1 MDINN
6 VIEIKQIKE
15 ILLKE
20 DENLYTIFIDLL
32 KVVNKKKIVI
42 VIIVIVI
49 IVIVMINFLSI
60 HKYNLVI

>member
-32 KVVNKKKIVI
+32 KVVNKK
-42 VIIVIVI
+42 
-49 IVIVMINFLSI
+49 NSDSD
-60 HKYNLVI
+60 YSDSDYSDSDD

>member
-32 KVVNKKKIVI
+32 KVVNKKIVI
-42 VIIVIVI
+42 VIVIVI

-60 HKYNLVI
+60 HKYNRVL

>member
-20 DENLYTIFIDLL
+20 DENLYNIFMDLL
-32 KVVNKKKIVI
+32 KVVNKK
-42 VIIVIVI
+42 
-49 IVIVMINFLSI
+49 NSDSDSDSD
-60 HKYNLVI
+60 YSDSDYSDSDSDD

>member
-32 KVVNKKKIVI
+32 KVVNKK
-42 VIIVIVI
+42 
-49 IVIVMINFLSI
+49 NSDSDSD
-60 HKYNLVI
+60 YSDSDYSDSDD